1 MLKDW
6 IEVQFTA
13 LDFTVT
19 ELWRNEFTKFLFLVS
34 DGSVLDTSPTP
45 PLTRGCDI
53 LHETSIEI
61 PRSAVTVASPI
72 GNGKK
77 KTPSTTT
84 VSHKQE
90 KPPLGGRTELQTQ
103 QGLRSEPWVK
113 TNKQTNKS

>member
-1 MLKDW
+1 MLKDG
-6 IEVQFTA
+6 IEVLFTA
-13 LDFTVT
+13 RDFAVT
-19 ELWRNEFTKFLFLVS
+19 KFWRNEFNQFFSYFS

-45 PLTRGCDI
+45 PSTRGCDI

-84 VSHKQE
+84 VSHKKE
-90 KPPLGGRTELQTQ
+90 AVA
-103 QGLRSEPWVK
+103 SSK
-113 TNKQTNKS
+113 TTFRR